1 VVRQQLALA
10 VAGPRQEDILA
21 ARAQL
26 AADDSTLSLIERRVA
41 DTVLVAP
48 SQARERQPL
57 SAPTTGAIHVSHIR
71 TGRCVARLASCA
83 DGGCAHAHVLRDV
96 SALYFSEERNEL
108 YVGDRNGLLHVYS
121 Q

>member
-1 VVRQQLALA
+1 M
-10 VAGPRQEDILA
+10 
-21 ARAQL
+21 
-26 AADDSTLSLIERRVA
+26 
-41 DTVLVAP
+41 
-48 SQARERQPL
+48 
-57 SAPTTGAIHVSHIR
+57 SHIL